1 MPWHGAGRP
10 HWNEVDFH
18 HPTLLACILLI
29 SMDQLSNNMIYF
41 LQCPTLFRSLWKRAE
56 QQISHLRRRRC
67 LVVWRSQDQR
77 GMRLKL
83 WFHINMSDRSGH
95 VKDIQRS
102 SVYFWCI
109 SCQCEHLL
117 AMQRMQ
123 RMYKRMYDMNWYD
136 RYLHRKWCAH
146 VRKKVSKQVKHALFP
161 IMQSCPTWA
170 DQNPW
175 DFKMNCCR
183 LIWPLLR
190 GTSRCA
196 CRRCRCPVLTA
207 PKYVTSRSNAT
218 CLHMDMG
225 MPWVHGAVRVG
236 HIETRLTSITLLF
249 LLVFCWFP
257 WTNCRTWSIF
267 SSAPHYSGHYGRERS
282 NRSRTSDG
290 DGVLSSEDLKINGEW
305 DWSCGSTSICR
316 IGRDMSKTFK
326 DAVSTFDVFHAN
338 GSFY

>member
-1 MPWHGAGRP
+1 MGAWCSAGGP

-136 RYLHRKWCAH
+136 RYLHRNCAH
-146 VRKKVSKQVKHALFP
+146 MFAKR
-161 IMQSCPTWA
+161 C
-170 DQNPW
+170 QN
-175 DFKMNCCR
+175 K
-183 LIWPLLR
+183 
-190 GTSRCA
+190 
-196 CRRCRCPVLTA
+196 
-207 PKYVTSRSNAT
+207 SNA
-218 CLHMDMG
+218 H
-225 MPWVHGAVRVG
+225 
-236 HIETRLTSITLLF
+236 
-249 LLVFCWFP
+249 VFRSCNHVP
-257 WTNCRTWSIF
+257 HERGSK
-267 SSAPHYSGHYGRERS
+267 SAG
-282 NRSRTSDG
+282 
-290 DGVLSSEDLKINGEW
+290 
-305 DWSCGSTSICR
+305 
-316 IGRDMSKTFK
+316 F
-326 DAVSTFDVFHAN
+326 
-338 GSFY
+338 

>member
-1 MPWHGAGRP
+1 MGAS
-10 HWNEVDFH
+10 
-18 HPTLLACILLI
+18 I
-29 SMDQLSNNMIYF
+29 SYAAHA
-41 LQCPTLFRSLWKRAE
+41 T
-56 QQISHLRRRRC
+56 
-67 LVVWRSQDQR
+67 
-77 GMRLKL
+77 
-83 WFHINMSDRSGH
+83 H
-95 VKDIQRS
+95 VQ
-102 SVYFWCI
+102 
-109 SCQCEHLL
+109 
-117 AMQRMQ
+117 
-123 RMYKRMYDMNWYD
+123 
-136 RYLHRKWCAH
+136 AH
-146 VRKKVSKQVKHALFP
+146 VWYELIWQIFTQKIVRTCSQKGVKTSQTRTFSDHA
-161 IMQSCPTWA
+161 IMSHMSA
-170 DQNPW
+170 DQNPR
-175 DFKMNCCR
+175 DFKMNGCR
-183 LIWPLLR
+183 LKIWPLLR
-190 GTSRCA
+190 GTSRCP

-207 PKYVTSRSNAT
+207 PNYVTSRSNAN

-267 SSAPHYSGHYGRERS
+267 SSAPHYPGHYGRERS

-338 GSFY
+338 GSIY